1 MSLNKIELNELLEHA
16 AENATGCKQDTAELV
31 RILENEW
38 ITDVDA
44 LRRTDG
50 DALDELLP
58 LLLSRELQRLIH
70 HDDCNTAGWQKSR
83 RGPSKSSKKNMRS
96 PTSTSSKS
104 SFHKNKATYNP
115 PPPGVVRISEE
126 EESSTASSSTGSKD
140 DGRLFKCEM
149 ACIGPSSSK
158 PKKLPVMSAIKYDP
172 SKYNSKK
179 EKDDIFKMF
188 DLFDR
193 WCSYSSKNDGDE
205 PNDIS
210 SLIPDGEGVDD
221 DELQRMSNT
230 QPFIINS
237 KDRPRHIIADASRKA
252 DFITNA
258 RRKYSTREALED
270 AILEYQTIID
280 EEKAELED
288 IIIIASKSS
297 EDDSYQQE
305 VDKKKQLISTAED
318 ELRGLY
324 PLRLILHTV
333 GDLTEMI
340 IMLQWHRERAMRDL
354 NMEKAKRLQKE
365 IDDVSLQINNEDQ
378 YLLKKKLREVK
389 CVTCEEKFVPVS
401 MSGVRQRLLGSCDG
415 NAAADSSNDDKVTS
429 RQRRCNTCL
438 EKFGYGNEQSSVLRR
453 ILSVD

>member
-16 AENATGCKQDTAELV
+16 AENATGCKQDTAEFV
-31 RILENEW
+31 RILEKEW

-58 LLLSRELQRLIH
+58 ILLSRELQRLIH
-70 HDDCNTAGWQKSR
+70 HDDCNTGWQKSQ
-83 RGPSKSSKKNMRS
+83 RGPSKSSKNIMSS
-96 PTSTSSKS
+96 PTRSKS

-115 PPPGVVRISEE
+115 PPPNMVRISEE
-126 EESSTASSSTGSKD
+126 EESSTASSSTGSKY
-140 DGRLFKCEM
+140 DGRLFKCET
-149 ACIGPSSSK
+149 ACFGPSSSK
-158 PKKLPVMSAIKYDP
+158 PKKLDPGKY
-172 SKYNSKK
+172 KSKK

-230 QPFIINS
+230 HPFIINS

-297 EDDSYQQE
+297 ADVSYQQE
-305 VDKKKQLISTAED
+305 VDKKKLLISMAED

-378 YLLKKKLREVK
+378 YLLRKKLKEVK
-389 CVTCEEKFVPVS
+389 CATCEEKFVPVS
-401 MSGVRQRLLGSCDG
+401 LSGVRQRLLSGCGG
-415 NAAADSSNDDKVTS
+415 NAAAGSSDDDDTDNKMTS
-429 RQRRCNTCL
+429 GQGRCDACR
-438 EKFGYGNEQSSVLRR
+438 KKIGYRK
-453 ILSVD
+453 

>member
-1 MSLNKIELNELLEHA
+1 MSLNKIELNELLERA
-16 AENATGCKQDTAELV
+16 AENATGCKQETAEFV

-70 HDDCNTAGWQKSR
+70 HDDCNTAGWQKP
-83 RGPSKSSKKNMRS
+83 RGPSKSSKNMRS
-96 PTSTSSKS
+96 PTRSES

-158 PKKLPVMSAIKYDP
+158 PKKLPAMSAIKYDP

-230 QPFIINS
+230 QPFVINS

-324 PLRLILHTV
+324 PMRLILHTV

-365 IDDVSLQINNEDQ
+365 IDDVSLQINNEDE

-401 MSGVRQRLLGSCDG
+401 LSGVRQSLLGGCDG
-415 NAAADSSNDDKVTS
+415 NAAAGSSNDDKVTS
-429 RQRRCNTCL
+429 RQRRCNTCH
-438 EKFGYGNEQSSVLRR
+438 EKFGYENGKEQSSVLRR